1 MDRLELILCYNTP
14 TPMLGI
20 EGELAAMAGQ
30 VQEQGRSL
38 RVLKA
43 RPSLIPSPS
52 PDSPS
57 PGPITLTPALASRR
71 MRSPHYTP
79 YISSKV
85 EGSRS
90 KAENLNSALELVG
103 TENVVIYDA
112 DHHADPDSLI
122 IATRYIC
129 GRT

>member
-71 MRSPHYTP
+71 IR
-79 YISSKV
+79 
-85 EGSRS
+85 E
-90 KAENLNSALELVG
+90 
-103 TENVVIYDA
+103 
-112 DHHADPDSLI
+112 
-122 IATRYIC
+122 IATLHPVYPIK
-129 GRT
+129 GGGVSL